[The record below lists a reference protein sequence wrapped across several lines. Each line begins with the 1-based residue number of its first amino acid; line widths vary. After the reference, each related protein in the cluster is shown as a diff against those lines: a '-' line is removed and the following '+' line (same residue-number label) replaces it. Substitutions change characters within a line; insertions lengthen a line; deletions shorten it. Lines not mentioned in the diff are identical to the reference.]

1 MGNKG
6 TVGGIL
12 SIISGAFGILGMGF
26 SIMAALVIG
35 PMMSSAGFY
44 GSYFAPELRDIPLSP
59 GQLAYLVTII
69 YIVAAIFLGVLGV
82 IGIVGG
88 IYAVKRKLWGLALT
102 AAILGIF
109 TAFPLGIAATIYT
122 ALARSEFLKPIS
134 IQPPPGAP
142 SVITH

>member
-26 SIMAALVIG
+26 SIMAAFIIG

-44 GSYFAPELRDIPLSP
+44 SYLAPELRDVPLSP
-59 GQLAYLVTII
+59 EQLAYLVTII
-69 YIVAAIFLGVLGV
+69 YIVAAVFLGILGV

-122 ALARSEFLKPIS
+122 ALARSEFSKTAS
-134 IQPPPGAP
+134 TPPQSTAP
-142 SVITH
+142 SAITH